1 MIVGCGTAPLQ
12 RAPAGVRA
20 ATDAV
25 EMLAAEADD
34 FVEIGDGESLPQ
46 SVRPRSPAQ
55 VLCNWIQ

>member
-1 MIVGCGTAPLQ
+1 
-12 RAPAGVRA
+12 
-20 ATDAV
+20 
-25 EMLAAEADD
+25 MLAAEADD